1 LIQGRSGL
9 WTASLGAGFQVLKTG
24 ADKNFSA
31 KENNMAKKSLV
42 VFIIAALAAS
52 GIFAQER
59 EQGQPKSFISAGAGA
74 LIGGDFGG
82 GVEADGFKMEMP
94 YFGGGGFLFLDAT
107 YAELS
112 FGILAGGGK
121 TKMEM
126 GGDSGDTDSTI
137 TNLNIG
143 LLGKYPFAI
152 NEKLS
157 VFPLLGI
164 DYQITVSKK
173 FDGENYER
181 NMDDSDGKPV
191 DFSALWFKLGGGLDY
206 DITSN
211 VYLRGEAL
219 YGLRLA
225 NKMEN
230 DLKDAFDDMGASDP
244 KTRLGHGLTV
254 KLAVGYRF

>member
-1 LIQGRSGL
+1 LE
-9 WTASLGAGFQVLKTG
+9 AGFQVLKTG
-24 ADKNFSA
+24 ADKKNFNA

-52 GIFAQER
+52 GLFAQER

-82 GVEADGFKMEMP
+82 GVEFSGGGSVYKLETP
-94 YFGGGGFLFLDAT
+94 YFGGGGFLFFDAT

-121 TKMEM
+121 IKVPDMM
-126 GGDSGDTDSTI
+126 GGDTDSTI

-164 DYQITVSKK
+164 DYQITVSRKI
-173 FDGENYER
+173 DGDEYER
-181 NMDDSDGKPV
+181 NIDGSDGKPV

-230 DLKDAFDDMGASDP
+230 DLKDAFDDMGASDS

>member
-1 LIQGRSGL
+1 
-9 WTASLGAGFQVLKTG
+9 
-24 ADKNFSA
+24 
-31 KENNMAKKSLV
+31 MAKKRLA

-52 GIFAQER
+52 GVFA
-59 EQGQPKSFISAGAGA
+59 QGQPKGLISAGAGA

-82 GVEADGFKMEMP
+82 GLKYEDSFKIETP

-121 TKMEM
+121 MKMTQGSE
-126 GGDSGDTDSTI
+126 SGETDFTI

-143 LLGKYPFAI
+143 LLFKYPVTVG
-152 NEKLS
+152 EKLS

-164 DYQITVSKK
+164 DYQITVYAKYGDAEK
-173 FDGENYER
+173 LE
-181 NMDDSDGKPV
+181 KPG
-191 DFSALWFKLGGGLDY
+191 DLSALWFKLGGGLDY

-225 NKMEN
+225 NKME
-230 DLKDAFDDMGASDP
+230 KDMKDSMEGIPDM
-244 KTRLGHGLTV
+244 RLGHGLTV
-254 KLAVGYRF
+254 KLAVGCRF